1 MLCFISLHHNPLVSI
16 LLLSNS
22 SVLQTH
28 VRNVRLVRIQLP
40 TVQHVCQ
47 SIMVPVALHV
57 EIVIMVIVMM
67 AYRAQVSVRV
77 TVATHRILI
86 ARSVWRDI
94 GVSHVLLARVVMAM
108 ESVVMERKETVP
120 VCVRKDTI
128 RRDDVEIVWVVVGE
142 RNVRANV
149 QERMQTVSMKRESK
163 R

>member
-77 TVATHRILI
+77 TAATHHILI
-86 ARSVWRDI
+86 ARSV
-94 GVSHVLLARVVMAM
+94 
-108 ESVVMERKETVP
+108 
-120 VCVRKDTI
+120 
-128 RRDDVEIVWVVVGE
+128 
-142 RNVRANV
+142 
-149 QERMQTVSMKRESK
+149 
-163 R
+163 

>member
-1 MLCFISLHHNPLVSI
+1 MFCFISLHHNPLVSI

-86 ARSVWRDI
+86 ARSV
-94 GVSHVLLARVVMAM
+94 
-108 ESVVMERKETVP
+108 
-120 VCVRKDTI
+120 
-128 RRDDVEIVWVVVGE
+128 
-142 RNVRANV
+142 
-149 QERMQTVSMKRESK
+149 
-163 R
+163 